1 MKMTQEDNIRFIFLE
16 NSGKRWKYSKIFLGV
31 FSLLIVIFLY
41 FIVMG
46 LVDKPILDS
55 LDMTNG
61 NIVPINNPV
70 DTTVFSAENDF
81 SFGAL
86 DLTGQEEKPKVFTF
100 FQSSHFS
107 NYEHHLSLDENIKH
121 TDVLVP
127 DWFHLTKS
135 GEVIVQSNSRIDSL
149 SQDYGVLILPSISFD
164 EEMSA
169 DDFHRLLS
177 SPDSQTQLV
186 EHLLDTI
193 ESNDYQGI
201 HLNFDDVLWEDKE
214 RYQEFV
220 AETYEAFQ
228 DSDLLLSLF
237 VRLGD
242 DTYDA
247 ELLSDV
253 SDYVMVNLFD
263 QHIEQGEPGPLAS
276 FQWTQEMLSKYNGPA
291 EKLVPILANYA
302 YDWNI
307 SSGEQATTFDFTSLM
322 EKVNRENLQINW
334 DEQTSTPYVRYK
346 DENDEHIVWILD
358 GATFYN
364 QLKLA
369 QGHDVPSVG
378 IWNIGSE
385 DPTVW
390 NVLAGDVADPKALET
405 IPNRVSVATAGE
417 GDFLKVTQEET
428 DGKRKIDLDNH
439 FIENATYEKYP
450 SPYLLERYGVE
461 DKRVAI
467 SFDDGPDPR
476 YTRKVLDILNE
487 YDVKAGFFVIGQNAA
502 MHPRLTKAIFDEGH
516 ELGSHTFS
524 HRDITDLSDNE
535 LVFELNSTQRVIQG
549 ITGHSAVLF
558 RPPYLA
564 INDLP
569 GEMPTESMMKRFLNI
584 QDLGYTIVS
593 ASIDPRDWSGK
604 TADQIVN
611 DTISR
616 VQNGRTILLHDSG
629 GDRTPTL
636 EALPRIIEWLKAN
649 DYSIVPVS
657 ELIGMDRTAVMP
669 RVQDNERSILSL
681 YLYGSFFNSA
691 VNRTI
696 KIFLSALITMGLL
709 RITILVFFSFKQKRK
724 SEQLVFDSSDMPFV
738 TVLIAAYNEEEVIGK
753 TMQSIMNSNYS
764 NFEMIIVDD
773 GSTDETARVVQ
784 SAMDRHPEI
793 QLIQKPNGG
802 KASALNLGIEQASSE
817 IIVTLDADTVIA
829 EDTIAL
835 IIRQFRDPIVGAVSG
850 NVKIGNCKNILTW
863 WQHIEYVTGYNLEKR
878 ALDELDS
885 ITVVPGAIGA
895 WRKSALDA
903 VGLFEEDTLAEDTDV
918 TMKLLRKGYKIRSE
932 VDAIAYTEAPEDLRS
947 FIKQRYRWTFGILQC
962 LWKHQRALF
971 NIRNKKLGFISIPNM
986 IFQYVLLASAPLVD
1000 YIFILALI
1008 SGNLTVVYFYLVF
1021 LLADSLVSVYAFGL
1035 EKENKKPLFSLFI
1048 QRIVYRQFFTFVV
1061 WKSVL
1066 NAIKGQLQGWNK
1078 LKRTGSVGHGQVEE
1092 PQEFEEYRTNL
1103 P

>member
-1 MKMTQEDNIRFIFLE
+1 MRMTQEENIRFIFLE
-16 NSGKRWKYSKIFLGV
+16 NSGKRWKYSKRVLGV
-31 FSLLIVIFLY
+31 MILLILAFLF

-46 LVDKPILDS
+46 LISKPMLQS
-55 LDMTNG
+55 LDLSNG

-70 DTTVFSAENDF
+70 STAVVSAEDDV
-81 SFGAL
+81 SFDSLAV
-86 DLTGQEEKPKVFTF
+86 TGQEEQPTVFTF

-107 NYEHHLSLDENIKH
+107 NAEHHISIDENMKN
-121 TDVLVP
+121 TDVFVP
-127 DWFHLTKS
+127 DWFYLNEQ
-135 GEVIVQSNSRIDSL
+135 GEIEIQSNPRIDSL
-149 SQDYGVLILPSISFD
+149 GKDHGVLITPAITLG
-164 EEMSA
+164 EGVNAE
-169 DDFHRLLS
+169 DFHKLLA
-177 SPDSQTQLV
+177 SPESQDQMVT
-186 EHLLDTI
+186 HLLETT
-193 ESNDYQGI
+193 EMNEYQGL
-201 HLNFDDVLWEDKE
+201 HLHIDDVLWEDKE
-214 RYQEFV
+214 LFNSFITKTYQ
-220 AETYEAFQ
+220 AFQ
-228 DSDLLLSLF
+228 EADLLLSLF
-237 VRLGD
+237 IRLGD
-242 DTYDA
+242 DTYDSA
-247 ELLSDV
+247 LLSKV

-263 QHIEQGEPGPLAS
+263 QHIEQGESGPLAS
-276 FQWTQEMLSKYNGPA
+276 FKWTQEMLNTYEGSLD
-291 EKLVPILANYA
+291 KLVPVLANYA
-302 YDWNI
+302 YDWNV
-307 SSGEQATTFDFTSLM
+307 STGEAATIYDFSSLM
-322 EKVNRENLQINW
+322 EKVNRENLEINW
-334 DEQTSTPYVRYK
+334 DEQSSTPYLRYK
-346 DENDEHIVWILD
+346 DDQDEHIVWILD
-358 GATFYN
+358 GVTFYN
-364 QLKLA
+364 QLKLV
-369 QGHDVPSVG
+369 QGQGVPSIG
-378 IWNIGSE
+378 IWNVGSE
-385 DPTVW
+385 DPSIW
-390 NVLAGDVADPKALET
+390 SVLSGSTTDPEGLRT
-405 IPNRVSVATAGE
+405 IPNRISVATAGE
-417 GDFLKVTQEET
+417 GDFLRVTQEET
-428 DGKRKIDLDNH
+428 EGERSIVLDSH
-439 FIENATYEKYP
+439 FIKEAAYERYP
-450 SPYLLERYGVE
+450 SPYLLEKYGVE

-487 YDVKAGFFVIGQNAA
+487 HDVKAGFFVIGQNAA

-549 ITGHSAVLF
+549 ITGHSAVMF

-569 GEMPTESMMKRFLNI
+569 GQLPTESMLRRFLNI

-616 VQNGRTILLHDSG
+616 VENGRTILLHDSG

-669 RVQDNERSILSL
+669 PVQKTEESILSF

-724 SEQLVFDSSDMPFV
+724 SEQLVFDSSDVPFV

-753 TMQSIMNSNYS
+753 TIQSIMNSNYS

-773 GSTDETARVVQ
+773 GSTDGTAGVVQ
-784 SAMDRHPEI
+784 AAMERHPEI
-793 QLIQKPNGG
+793 QLITKNNGG

-835 IIRQFRDPIVGAVSG
+835 IIRQFSDPTVGAVSG

-895 WRKSALDA
+895 WRKSALEA

-918 TMKLLRKGYKIRSE
+918 TMKLLREGFKIRSE

-1000 YIFILALI
+1000 YIFVLALI

-1021 LLADSLVSVYAFGL
+1021 LFADSLVSVYAFGL
-1035 EKENKKPLFSLFI
+1035 EKENKKPLLSLFI

-1078 LKRTGSVGHGQVEE
+1078 LKRTGSVGQGQVKG
-1092 PQEFEEYRTNL
+1092 PQEFDKYRTTL